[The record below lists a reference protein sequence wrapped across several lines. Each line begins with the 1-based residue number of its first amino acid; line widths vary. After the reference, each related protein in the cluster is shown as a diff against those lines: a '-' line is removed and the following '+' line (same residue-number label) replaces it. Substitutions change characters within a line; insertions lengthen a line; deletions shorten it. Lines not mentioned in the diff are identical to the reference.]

1 MIAAAGR
8 SFTPAFT
15 APAFPQ
21 PSRKTL
27 WQRAVWNSDLPCP
40 VKGFLQNLAVGW
52 MDADGGSCFPSEE
65 QMMERLGCSRP
76 ALTGWIGIAV
86 AAGYLERW
94 RYGRGIGNRRYNYR
108 AAFPAET
115 DAPPPPAPA
124 PAEIDKLAALSP
136 AEIGKIAALSPA
148 EIGKIA
154 ALPPAEIGNF
164 PADKPGPNINHEQ
177 REREPD
183 PAPALS
189 ISEKVVHLAAKTGA
203 PDQLPLEWIEAG
215 RLLRPDLPVEVIDK
229 SGAIFLDHHR
239 AKGTQFVNW
248 LPAWRNWLRRERA
261 PQAAPQA
268 RPAAPAPSRYPTPE
282 QQQAPLPACVRA
294 ALAASEQRRIAQLL
308 AAGIDPATGSR
319 KGAGG
324 PPDGPAAG

>member
-15 APAFPQ
+15 VPVFTTPAFPQ
-21 PSRKTL
+21 PSRKTV

-76 ALTGWIGIAV
+76 ALTRWIESAV
-86 AAGYLERW
+86 TAGYLERW

-108 AAFPAET
+108 AVFPDET
-115 DAPPPPAPA
+115 GAPPA
-124 PAEIDKLAALSP
+124 LA
-136 AEIGKIAALSPA
+136 
-148 EIGKIA
+148 
-154 ALPPAEIGNF
+154 PAEIGNF
-164 PADKPGPNINHEQ
+164 LALPPAEMGNFPADKSGPSNNQEQ

-183 PAPALS
+183 PPAPALS
-189 ISEKVVHLAAKTGA
+189 VSEKVVHLAAKTGA
-203 PDQLPLEWIEAG
+203 PDQLPAEWIEAG
-215 RLLRPDLPVEVIDK
+215 RLLRPDLPVETIER

-239 AKGTQFVNW
+239 AKGTQLVNW

-261 PQAAPQA
+261 P
-268 RPAAPAPSRYPTPE
+268 RPAAQERTAAPTPSRSPSPD
-282 QQQAPLPACVRA
+282 QRLAPRPAAVQAAM
-294 ALAASEQRRIAQLL
+294 AASEQRWLAQLR
-308 AAGIDPATGSR
+308 AAGIDPITGLR
-319 KGAGG
+319 QPVGGRPGG
-324 PPDGPAAG
+324 PAVG

>member
-8 SFTPAFT
+8 SFTSAVTAPAFT

-76 ALTGWIGIAV
+76 ALTRWIGIAV

-94 RYGRGIGNRRYNYR
+94 HYGRGIGNRRYNYR

-124 PAEIDKLAALSP
+124 PAEIDK
-136 AEIGKIAALSPA
+136 IAALSPA
-148 EIGKIA
+148 EIDKIA

-164 PADKPGPNINHEQ
+164 PADKPGPSHNQEQ

-189 ISEKVVHLAAKTGA
+189 VSEKVVHLAAKTGA
-203 PDQLPLEWIEAG
+203 PDQFPPEWIEAG
-215 RLLRPDLPVEVIDK
+215 RLLRPDLPVETIER

-239 AKGTQFVNW
+239 AKGTQLVNW

-261 PQAAPQA
+261 PQAVKSGATAPQTA
-268 RPAAPAPSRYPTPE
+268 SRYPTPE
-282 QQQAPLPACVRA
+282 QRLAPLPAIVQA
-294 ALAASEQRRIAQLL
+294 AMAASEQRRIAQLL
-308 AAGIDPATGSR
+308 AAGIDPATGLR
-319 KGAGG
+319 RGAGG